1 MRVWPWIALLVLLA
15 MAWLLWDMHNKMN
28 EMRWE
33 LASKLAEAGTTSKQI
48 EAIAAQSRED
58 VKQALAKVS
67 VLENKL
73 AESQNQQIAL
83 EALYQ
88 ELSKSRDEVSLSE
101 VEDTLINVSQQLQ
114 LAGNIKAALIG
125 LQSVDTRLSRV
136 DKPKWTQLRRA
147 ITQDMAKLKA
157 LPYVDTVGLSAR
169 LDSLIDGV
177 DALPLITAPVD
188 LNQYSELPPQPG
200 PRPSLLQRFG
210 AELWAS
216 LSELIRIRD
225 FGKAELP
232 LLPPSQEYFLRQN
245 LRLRLLSARL
255 ALLARDEATYVADLK
270 AVQDWLVDYFDSK
283 AKPVL
288 NAQTS
293 LRQLTESRLSISVP
307 DINDSLNALRTLQA
321 AREKGNAR

>member
-1 MRVWPWIALLVLLA
+1 MRVWPWIALLVLFA
-15 MAWLLWDMHNKMN
+15 MAWLLWDTHNKMN

-33 LASKLAEAGTTSKQI
+33 LASKLAEAGTSSKQT
-48 EAIAAQSRED
+48 EAIAAQTRED

-114 LAGNIKAALIG
+114 LAGNVKAALIG
-125 LQSVDTRLSRV
+125 LQSVDTRLTRV

-147 ITQDMAKLKA
+147 ISQDMTKLKA
-157 LPYVDTVGLSAR
+157 LPYVDTVGMNTR
-169 LDSLIDGV
+169 LDNLIDGI

-188 LNQYSELPPQPG
+188 LSQYSEVPPQPG
-200 PRPSLLQRFG
+200 PRPTLLQRFG
-210 AELWAS
+210 AELWGS
-216 LSELIRIRD
+216 LSELVRLRD
-225 FGKAELP
+225 LGKAELP
-232 LLPPSQEYFLRQN
+232 LLPPSEEYFLRQN

-255 ALLARDEATYVADLK
+255 ALLARDEATYAADLK
-270 AVQDWLVDYFDSK
+270 AAQDWLADYFDPQ
-283 AKPVL
+283 AKSVL
-288 NAQTS
+288 NAQAS
-293 LRQLTESRLSISVP
+293 LRQLAESQLSVAVP
-307 DINDSLNALRTLQA
+307 DISDSLNALRSLQA
-321 AREKGNAR
+321 AREKGTAR